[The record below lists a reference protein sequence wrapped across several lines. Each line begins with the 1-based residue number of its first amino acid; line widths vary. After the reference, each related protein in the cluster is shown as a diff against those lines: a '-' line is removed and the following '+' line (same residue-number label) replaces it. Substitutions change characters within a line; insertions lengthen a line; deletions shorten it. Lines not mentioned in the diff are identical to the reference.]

1 MKLTCKKSLI
11 EYVWT
16 SAVHGI
22 YPSNVA
28 VKLQRERERRRE
40 EREGGREGGREERE
54 GREGG
59 REGGRESLICIHLMI
74 SMYGIPLSL
83 SACFEVLL
91 HSYKLRSQVL
101 QNRSIKQYRVIRR
114 FCPGEIPLVFPWYTY
129 ST

>member
-1 MKLTCKKSLI
+1 MCILCVCVCVCVCVKLTCKKSLI

-40 EREGGREGGREERE
+40 EREGGREGGRE

-59 REGGRESLICIHLMI
+59 REGGRVS
-74 SMYGIPLSL
+74 S
-83 SACFEVLL
+83 
-91 HSYKLRSQVL
+91 
-101 QNRSIKQYRVIRR
+101 
-114 FCPGEIPLVFPWYTY
+114 VFI
-129 ST
+129 